1 MNARLSRPAGSE
13 FPVGGLVFLI
23 FALWTATVN
32 ADIGREW
39 NFKVFLDNKPIG
51 YHSFQITREGQRDQ
65 LNTRADFDVTF
76 LKIPVFT
83 YRHENTE
90 HWHNQCLESI
100 TSTTDQNGE
109 MFSVQGAASDQG
121 FRLTTNE
128 GDTTLPSCI
137 STFAYWDKAFLK
149 RDRLLNTQTGE
160 YLEVEVE
167 NLGMQTIPV
176 RDATITA
183 NRYKLLAEEID
194 IDIWYSGDD
203 QWLALQ
209 STTSN
214 GRVLR
219 YVIQ

>member
-1 MNARLSRPAGSE
+1 VTARFSRCAG
-13 FPVGGLVFLI
+13 PVTPTGGLVFLMLS
-23 FALWTATVN
+23 LWTAGLD
-32 ADIGREW
+32 ADVGREW

-51 YHSFQITREGQRDQ
+51 YHSFQITREGHHEQ
-65 LNTRADFDVTF
+65 LNTRADFNVTF
-76 LKIPVFT
+76 LKIPVYR
-83 YRHENTE
+83 YRHENVE
-90 HWHNQCLESI
+90 HWHNQCLQSI
-100 TSTTDQNGE
+100 ASETDQNGE
-109 MFSVQGAASDQG
+109 LFAVQGAASAQG

-128 GDTTLPSCI
+128 GDTILPACV

-149 RDRLLNTQTGE
+149 HDRLLNTQTGE

-183 NRYKLLAEEID
+183 NRYKIIAEEID
-194 IDIWYSGDD
+194 IDIWYSGDG

-214 GRVLR
+214 GQVLR